1 MLNRRFLPAFLA
13 FTLLLAFA
21 VPAWAGDKP
30 KDFLGTWSAQVP
42 EDVKTQIAD
51 AEKKVKEA
59 PEDELAKA
67 MLEMM
72 RVITTMEIEFTSDA
86 VIMRAAGEEKERAD
100 WSAAK
105 NDDGSWTLTV
115 LDKDG
120 VKSPAKA
127 TIHGD
132 VLTIIE
138 EGEGAEE
145 LVLNRKKT
153 DASKGAN
160 TTPTET
166 K

>member
-1 MLNRRFLPAFLA
+1 MLNRRFLPTFLT
-13 FTLLLAFA
+13 FTLILAFA
-21 VPAWAGDKP
+21 APAWAGDKP
-30 KDFLGTWSAQVP
+30 KDFIGTWGIQTP

-72 RVITTMEIEFTSDA
+72 RVITTMEMEFTSDA

-105 NDDGSWTLTV
+105 NEDGSWTLTV
-115 LDKDG
+115 LEKDG
-120 VKSPAKA
+120 EKSPAKA
-127 TIHGD
+127 TLNGD
-132 VLTIIE
+132 VLTILE
-138 EGEGAEE
+138 EGAKA
-145 LVLNRKKT
+145 LVFNRTKA
-153 DASKGAN
+153 DAAKDAN
-160 TTPTET
+160 AAPAQT